1 MGKRQTGGPATPR
14 LFAAWAA
21 AHISSLSDSGVRRR
35 ARRCRE
41 DQPGE
46 LHRCGA
52 AAGRARTRAQGPGM
66 RSARFRQAQDGDRC
80 VATASRDLSP
90 AEGRG
95 MFPDSI
101 DVA

>member
-1 MGKRQTGGPATPR
+1 
-14 LFAAWAA
+14 
-21 AHISSLSDSGVRRR
+21 
-35 ARRCRE
+35 
-41 DQPGE
+41 
-46 LHRCGA
+46 
-52 AAGRARTRAQGPGM
+52 M